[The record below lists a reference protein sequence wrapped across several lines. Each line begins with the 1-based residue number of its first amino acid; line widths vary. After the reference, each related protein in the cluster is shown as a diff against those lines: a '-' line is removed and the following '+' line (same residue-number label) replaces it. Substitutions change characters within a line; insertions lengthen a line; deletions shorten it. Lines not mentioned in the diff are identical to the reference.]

1 MQNSVKLIM
10 STDELTENEFNM
22 IYSTLNSHYIIKMIQ
37 SNLEKYLYNTI
48 LEINKILDDNLSL
61 TNNNDIN
68 QDDYYYIHEFLK
80 EVDNNF
86 LVCIPKFSSK
96 DIVSLYILFGAKQ
109 KNKSDYEQFEGPIIK
124 PISYKRILEV
134 LMEQKNILNDNFGR
148 KLAIESAKEII
159 YTLSKDRFEIK
170 EDFDEF
176 SKDIENKI
184 LNLKDNN
191 DKQKSKN
198 FIAIFK
204 MTLDIAKKI
213 DDINKNNQNIK
224 LLFDDTIFLKYQK
237 WNEKLDYTSKY
248 PYLVYI
254 LN

>member
-1 MQNSVKLIM
+1 MKNAVKLIM

-61 TNNNDIN
+61 ANNNDIN

-80 EVDNNF
+80 EVDDNF

-109 KNKSDYEQFEGPIIK
+109 KNKSDYEQFEGSIIK
-124 PISYKRILEV
+124 PISYKRILDV

-148 KLAIESAKEII
+148 KLTIESEKEIFI
-159 YTLSKDRFEIK
+159 LYQKIDLKLK
-170 EDFDEF
+170 
-176 SKDIENKI
+176 KI
-184 LNLKDNN
+184 LRNLV
-191 DKQKSKN
+191 
-198 FIAIFK
+198 
-204 MTLDIAKKI
+204 KI
-213 DDINKNNQNIK
+213 
-224 LLFDDTIFLKYQK
+224 
-237 WNEKLDYTSKY
+237 
-248 PYLVYI
+248 
-254 LN
+254 